1 MARYQRPP
9 VVLYTA
15 EQVWAA
21 ACAAQRINGEY
32 LKEAEMIYA
41 DATGAQL
48 PTPITVRMANKH
60 LMREML
66 AATADPRLTAAD
78 VAEGIACRTH
88 YQGLIFKELAGKL
101 NSGFLKAVYALS
113 AKEEFQSNAFI
124 ELAQIAASPQGWV
137 RDVKRDANIEKA
149 ALGKYVGNVG
159 DKVTGEVEI
168 TDCNYS
174 ANYGIFFA
182 HGFIDGNA
190 VFFAYKS
197 KLNPGSKVPIKGTV
211 KAQRDNFTTQLNRV
225 KEVK

>member
-1 MARYQRPP
+1 MARYARPP
-9 VVLYTA
+9 VVCYSA
-15 EQVWAA
+15 EQVWGA

-32 LKEAEMIYA
+32 LKDTEMIYC
-41 DATGAQL
+41 DALGVPLT
-48 PTPITVRMANKH
+48 TPITKRQANKH

-78 VAEGIACRTH
+78 IAEGVACRTH

-113 AKEEFQSNAFI
+113 DKDEFQSNAFI

-137 RDVKRDANIEKA
+137 RDANLEKA
-149 ALGKYVGNVG
+149 ALGKYVGNIG
-159 DKVTGEVEI
+159 DKITGEVEI
-168 TDCNYS
+168 TECNYS
-174 ANYGIFFA
+174 NNYGIFFA

-190 VFFAYKS
+190 VFFAHKS
-197 KLNPGSKVPIKGTV
+197 KMEPGSKVLIKGTV